1 MFVQLNEEEQK
12 IYDFLINHKKNTSPV
27 TLIRE
32 LGERIDSFEKEF
44 LKEGEKINNVA
55 FTDSFGFTQKQ
66 ASTWGTDTI
75 SKIDVYISNNEVY
88 GSKTYKNTN
97 LNDGYP
103 NWKLIRENMTYK

>member
-1 MFVQLNEEEQK
+1 MK
-12 IYDFLINHKKNTSPV
+12 
-27 TLIRE
+27 TLTIMNFE
-32 LGERIDSFEKEF
+32 KLAEVIADFEKEF
-44 LKEGEKINNVA
+44 LKEGEKIENVA
-55 FTDSFGFTQKQ
+55 FNDSFGFTQKQ

-103 NWKLIRENMTYK
+103 NWKLIREHMTYK

>member
-1 MFVQLNEEEQK
+1 MK
-12 IYDFLINHKKNTSPV
+12 
-27 TLIRE
+27 TLTIMNF
-32 LGERIDSFEKEF
+32 ERLAEVIADFEKEF
-44 LKEGEKINNVA
+44 LKEGEKIENVA

-103 NWKLIRENMTYK
+103 NWKLIRERMTYK

>member
-1 MFVQLNEEEQK
+1 MK
-12 IYDFLINHKKNTSPV
+12 
-27 TLIRE
+27 TLTIMNF
-32 LGERIDSFEKEF
+32 ERLAEVIADFEKEF
-44 LKEGEKINNVA
+44 LKEGEKINDVA

-75 SKIDVYISNNEVY
+75 SHIDIYISNNEVY

-97 LNDGYP
+97 LNNGYP